1 MFGFLAKFHCLPY
14 NISATTPESL
24 SLSLVPKKKYTKHS
38 QLGLFCEPKTMDFK
52 TKKTQ
57 TSHLE
62 ATNPI
67 IPIPTSALASLPL
80 KKT

>member
-24 SLSLVPKKKYTKHS
+24 SLSLVPQKKYTNVNQK
-38 QLGLFCEPKTMDFK
+38 QWILKP
-52 TKKTQ
+52 KKTQ

-67 IPIPTSALASLPL
+67 IPIPTSTLASLPL

>member
-24 SLSLVPKKKYTKHS
+24 SLLSPQKKIHK
-38 QLGLFCEPKTMDFK
+38 CEPKTMDFK

-67 IPIPTSALASLPL
+67 IPIPTSTLASLPL

>member
-24 SLSLVPKKKYTKHS
+24 SLFSPQKKIHKHS

-67 IPIPTSALASLPL
+67 IPIPTSTLASLPL